1 MGCRHTDGQDLG
13 GDSTPGPGSS
23 SGVRGF
29 LQVCVCVCPI
39 FILPMVTGFCGSLF
53 PRSDP

>member
-1 MGCRHTDGQDLG
+1 MFGALVGCRHTDGQDLG

-29 LQVCVCVCPI
+29 LQVCVCVSYFHPPHGDG
-39 FILPMVTGFCGSLF
+39 LLW
-53 PRSDP
+53 